1 MQEILDTIS
10 TWIGAVIL
18 IVLIIAFHN
27 YLIWGIGGIMTVYFV
42 SVRYQ
47 IYQHNRRIDKK
58 RTK

>member
-1 MQEILDTIS
+1 MQEILDVIS

-27 YLIWGIGGIMTVYFV
+27 YLIWGVGGLVMIYFM
-42 SVRYQ
+42 SIRYQ
-47 IYQHNRRIDKK
+47 IYQHSRRIDRK